1 MKDIKELLKKLG
13 VKKVK
18 IISMTELTLVS
29 NKRKYTLTIEKDCIK
44 IRYKSFI
51 YTFDKDSNIINLIED
66 FLSM

>member
-44 IRYKSFI
+44 IRDRSII

>member
-18 IISMTELTLVS
+18 IISMTELPLVS

-44 IRYKSFI
+44 IRDKSII

>member
-18 IISMTELTLVS
+18 IISMTELTLVA
-29 NKRKYTLTIEKDCIK
+29 NKRKYSLTIENDCIK
-44 IRYKSFI
+44 IRDKSII

>member
-18 IISMTELTLVS
+18 IISMTELTLAA

-44 IRYKSFI
+44 IRDKSII

>member
-18 IISMTELTLVS
+18 IISMTELNLVA

-44 IRYKSFI
+44 IRDKSII

>member
-18 IISMTELTLVS
+18 IISMIELTLVA

-44 IRYKSFI
+44 IRDKSII

>member
-18 IISMTELTLVS
+18 IISMTELTLVA
-29 NKRKYTLTIEKDCIK
+29 NKRKYTLTIENDCIK
-44 IRYKSFI
+44 IRDKSII

-66 FLSM
+66 FLSI

>member
-1 MKDIKELLKKLG
+1 MKDIKDLLKKLG

-44 IRYKSFI
+44 IRDKSII

>member
-44 IRYKSFI
+44 IRDKS
-51 YTFDKDSNIINLIED
+51 II
-66 FLSM
+66 

>member
-44 IRYKSFI
+44 IRDKSII

>member
-18 IISMTELTLVS
+18 IISITELTLVT

-44 IRYKSFI
+44 IRDKSII

>member
-18 IISMTELTLVS
+18 IISMTELTLVA
-29 NKRKYTLTIEKDCIK
+29 NKRKYLLTIEKDCIK
-44 IRYKSFI
+44 IRDKSII

>member
-18 IISMTELTLVS
+18 IISMTELTLVA
-29 NKRKYTLTIEKDCIK
+29 NKRKYTLTIENDCIK
-44 IRYKSFI
+44 IRDKSII

>member
-1 MKDIKELLKKLG
+1 MKGIKELLKKLG

-44 IRYKSFI
+44 IRDKSII
-51 YTFDKDSNIINLIED
+51 YTFDKDSNVINLIED
-66 FLSM
+66 FLSI

>member
-44 IRYKSFI
+44 IRDKSII

-66 FLSM
+66 FLSI

>member
-18 IISMTELTLVS
+18 IISMTELIFIS
-29 NKRKYTLTIEKDCIK
+29 NTRKYVLTIEKDIIK
-44 IRYKSFI
+44 IRDKSII

-66 FLSM
+66 FLSI

>member
-44 IRYKSFI
+44 IRDKSII
-51 YTFDKDSNIINLIED
+51 YTFNKDSNIINLIED
-66 FLSM
+66 FLSI

>member
-44 IRYKSFI
+44 IRDRSII

-66 FLSM
+66 FLSI

>member
-29 NKRKYTLTIEKDCIK
+29 NNRKYTLTIEKDCIK
-44 IRYKSFI
+44 IRDKSII

>member
-44 IRYKSFI
+44 IRDKSII
-51 YTFDKDSNIINLIED
+51 YTFNKDSNIINLIED

>member
-44 IRYKSFI
+44 IRDKSI
-51 YTFDKDSNIINLIED
+51 VYTFNKDSNIINLIED

>member
-1 MKDIKELLKKLG
+1 
-13 VKKVK
+13 
-18 IISMTELTLVS
+18 MTELTLAA

-44 IRYKSFI
+44 IRDKSII

>member
-1 MKDIKELLKKLG
+1 MRDIKELLKKLG

-44 IRYKSFI
+44 IRDKSII

-66 FLSM
+66 FLSI

>member
-29 NKRKYTLTIEKDCIK
+29 NKRKYTVTIEKDCIK
-44 IRYKSFI
+44 IRDKSII

>member
-29 NKRKYTLTIEKDCIK
+29 NKRKYLLTIEKDCIK
-44 IRYKSFI
+44 IRDKSII

-66 FLSM
+66 FLSI

>member
-18 IISMTELTLVS
+18 IISMTELTLVA
-29 NKRKYTLTIEKDCIK
+29 NKRKYTLTIETDCIK
-44 IRYKSFI
+44 IRDKSII
-51 YTFDKDSNIINLIED
+51 YTFNKDSNIINLIED

>member
-18 IISMTELTLVS
+18 IISMTELTLVA
-29 NKRKYTLTIEKDCIK
+29 NKRKYPLNIEKDCIK
-44 IRYKSFI
+44 IRDRSII
-51 YTFDKDSNIINLIED
+51 YTFDKDSNIINLFED

>member
-18 IISMTELTLVS
+18 IISMTELIFISGT
-29 NKRKYTLTIEKDCIK
+29 RKYVLTIEKDILK
-44 IRYKSFI
+44 IRDKSII

-66 FLSM
+66 FLSI

>member
-44 IRYKSFI
+44 IRDRSIIYKFN
-51 YTFDKDSNIINLIED
+51 KDSNIINLIED
-66 FLSM
+66 FLSI

>member
-29 NKRKYTLTIEKDCIK
+29 NKRKYTLTIENDCIK
-44 IRYKSFI
+44 IRDKSII

-66 FLSM
+66 FLSI